1 MDDGIDIAFDG
12 GLVTPRW
19 VSPFIFAILVAHAV
33 IVKLPQGLLPEMLYA
48 CHIATA
54 ILALGVLFQKKEL
67 IVFGFSFHI
76 GAGMWGYLFD
86 LWATR
91 TTTWTSVL
99 VHLTPLAVGFAEVR
113 RSGLPRWAPWVSF
126 GFLIFTMVIAYYL
139 TPPELNINLAHRA
152 WAPVERY
159 SSSLWATWLVNW
171 AFALF
176 LILTSDWL
184 VRKWLAFR
192 ALPTS

>member
-1 MDDGIDIAFDG
+1 VDDGFHITLDG

-19 VSPFIFAILVAHAV
+19 ASIFIFAILVAHAV
-33 IVKLPQGLLPEMLYA
+33 LVKLPFGLLPEMLYA
-48 CHIATA
+48 CHVATA

-67 IVFGFSFHI
+67 IIFGFSFHL

-86 LWATR
+86 LVETH
-91 TTTWTSVL
+91 TTSWTSVL
-99 VHLTPLAVGFAEVR
+99 VHLTPLAVGYAEVR

-126 GFLIFTMVIAYYL
+126 AFLIAMMVVAYYF
-139 TPPELNINLAHRA
+139 TPSTLNVNLAHRA

-159 SSSLWATWLVNW
+159 SSSLWATWIVNW

-176 LILTSDWL
+176 LILSSDWL
-184 VRKWLAFR
+184 VRKWLAR
-192 ALPTS
+192 RVVA